1 MPDIAVASEPSPRA
15 PEVKQVQAAPGPA
28 VPEVFDGYHVWRQ
41 FHSRTK
47 NRPFWHCAETSQTRW
62 ERPAEGAVQAADRAP
77 GESGT
82 GEGDLNDGTVD
93 EAANRRAFLQALYEW
108 RNGGKVDE
116 KEGSSSAIEE
126 QKQSRASTQST
137 SSSKRMPQLATV
149 KSASRAKQAVSL
161 HSASGNGE
169 ASVVK
174 DMIQAGA
181 DVHARDRLGSTALH
195 YGASKGH
202 VETIDALVRGGADVN
217 ARDGDQDTPLHSATK
232 GGHDAAVM
240 RLVQL
245 GADVAMA
252 NARGNTALKLAQMF
266 GKQKCVAV
274 LMEAA
279 EDKIERV
286 ELERECGAEGEQAQE
301 DDGRVKDSGLA
312 AGVCVGVGEGRGDV
326 DGVAAGGGEGMAGMQ
341 VAASLGGHFAELEE
355 AGGCGSEC
363 APARPKGVDMPP
375 RMADKHEMSIGCD
388 QSDFFPPPP
397 ENGGL
402 LDSPSVDEDVRGSVH
417 GSVTDSFSSDGEG
430 VALGTL
436 SEGEFD
442 ARSLLEALRDKARAE
457 VEAKYSSRPSTAAAR
472 SRPTTAD
479 ASTSQ
484 LDEQDEARRG
494 SHGVSAAALAA
505 AVASCAAGEGDEDV
519 GGAEEGEGGGAGV
532 EAPNGQRVVLDEE
545 ESLEGDCSHD
555 WDSGEDA

>member
-1 MPDIAVASEPSPRA
+1 MPDVAVAPEPSPRA
-15 PEVKQVQAAPGPA
+15 QEVKKVQAAPGPA

-108 RNGGKVDE
+108 RNGGKVEE
-116 KEGSSSAIEE
+116 KEGGSSAIEE

-137 SSSKRMPQLATV
+137 SSSKRMPQLSTV

-174 DMIQAGA
+174 DMVRAGA
-181 DVHARDRLGSTALH
+181 DVHAKDRLGSTALH

-232 GGHDAAVM
+232 GGHDAAVK

-252 NARGNTALKLAQMF
+252 NARGNTALRLAQMF

-286 ELERECGAEGEQAQE
+286 ELEREGGAEGEHAQE
-301 DDGRVKDSGLA
+301 DDGRDDDSGA
-312 AGVCVGVGEGRGDV
+312 CAGVGEGRGDV
-326 DGVAAGGGEGMAGMQ
+326 DVVADGGGEGMAGTQ
-341 VAASLGGHFAELEE
+341 VASSWGEHFVELEE
-355 AGGCGSEC
+355 AGGCGFEC

-402 LDSPSVDEDVRGSVH
+402 LDSPSVDEDVRGSVRD
-417 GSVTDSFSSDGEG
+417 SVTDSFSSDGEG

-484 LDEQDEARRG
+484 LDEEDEARRG
-494 SHGVSAAALAA
+494 SHGGPAAALAA
-505 AVASCAAGEGDEDV
+505 AVGSCAPGEGDEGV
-519 GGAEEGEGGGAGV
+519 GGAEEGEGGGGSV
-532 EAPNGQRVVLDEE
+532 EAPNGQRVVLDVE
-545 ESLEGDCSHD
+545 ESVEGDCSHD